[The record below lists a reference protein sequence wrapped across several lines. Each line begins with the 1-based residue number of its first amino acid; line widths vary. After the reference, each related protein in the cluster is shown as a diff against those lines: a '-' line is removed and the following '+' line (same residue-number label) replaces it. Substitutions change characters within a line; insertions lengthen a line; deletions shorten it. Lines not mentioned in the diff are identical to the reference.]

1 MRNDYILDLAES
13 LGKKLGKLVHDAK
26 EDSEP
31 ISIEN
36 LTDKDILSLN
46 LKKMILKGEYN
57 EAEDLLFSSLK
68 DNKLYNLE
76 ELYPIATWFYNEL
89 SLKSDKDLSSHNFSR
104 SEISQG
110 LNDFKNLMDKNSY

>member
-46 LKKMILKGEYN
+46 LKKMILKGKYN
-57 EAEDLLFSSLK
+57 QAEDLLFSSLK
-68 DNKLYNLE
+68 DNKSYNLE

-89 SLKSDKDLSSHNFSR
+89 TLKSDEDLNSHNFSR
-104 SEISQG
+104 SEIYQG
-110 LNDFKNLMDKNSY
+110 LEDFKNLMDKNSY

>member
-68 DNKLYNLE
+68 DNKSYNLE

-89 SLKSDKDLSSHNFSR
+89 TLKSDEDLNSHNFSR
-104 SEISQG
+104 SEIYQG
-110 LNDFKNLMDKNSY
+110 LEDFKNLMDKNSC